1 MKKWIIFTFALII
14 PLSVVS
20 SVKAYE
26 PVTGTVTSN
35 VPWTKLVK
43 PKANALLN
51 GVITIELGRGIGDI
65 TNILTFGMEGVWIG
79 HAEGRARLNSPRE
92 LRGTEN
98 KRG

>member
-51 GVITIELGRGIGDI
+51 GVITIELVKNENTEVIINRIG
-65 TNILTFGMEGVWIG
+65 EG
-79 HAEGRARLNSPRE
+79 
-92 LRGTEN
+92 
-98 KRG
+98 